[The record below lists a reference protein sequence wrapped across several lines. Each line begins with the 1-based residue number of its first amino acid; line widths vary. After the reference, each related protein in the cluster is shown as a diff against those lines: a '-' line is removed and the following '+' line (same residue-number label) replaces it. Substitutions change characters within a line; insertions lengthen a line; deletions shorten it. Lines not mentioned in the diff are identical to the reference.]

1 MLDCPAGFVEY
12 RKKFPYLEAF
22 HWDRCD
28 FLEHGKKIPQPLT
41 DIDRPTGAD
50 VNAGLLLVKPNK
62 KEYDSMIKEL
72 TAPLNTWMG
81 PDKYHKGFY
90 SFNFNSPTGME
101 FVEKILTVIPE
112 QNYLTKRFS
121 GKWKFIRFA
130 FQSWALDPCNS
141 FGIHMAAFNPKP
153 WFKQPVGI
161 NLNIQEEY
169 QPYLKENRMPVA
181 IEEKSNQ
188 SYENISYSYEI
199 FNEVIIWGMVN
210 FPELKDYFLHK
221 TEIHGTK
228 ISFDRDEF
236 KKLSPKKN
244 IKFKLLKD
252 IKKGD
257 PIYKKN

>member
-50 VNAGLLLVKPNK
+50 VNAGLSVKPNK
-62 KEYDSMIKEL
+62 RIRQYDQRTNS
-72 TAPLNTWMG
+72 PLNTWMG
-81 PDKYHKGFY
+81 PDKNIIKDFTPLTLIAQLVW
-90 SFNFNSPTGME
+90 NLL
-101 FVEKILTVIPE
+101 KIFTVILVKIISQKDFLVNGSLSNLRFKVGLLIPVIHLVFIWPHLI
-112 QNYLTKRFS
+112 QNLGSNNLSVSILIFKKNTNLTSKKIVCPS
-121 GKWKFIRFA
+121 
-130 FQSWALDPCNS
+130 Q
-141 FGIHMAAFNPKP
+141 
-153 WFKQPVGI
+153 
-161 NLNIQEEY
+161 
-169 QPYLKENRMPVA
+169 LKK
-181 IEEKSNQ
+181 KSNQ

-228 ISFDRDEF
+228 ISFDRD
-236 KKLSPKKN
+236 L
-244 IKFKLLKD
+244 I
-252 IKKGD
+252 
-257 PIYKKN
+257 